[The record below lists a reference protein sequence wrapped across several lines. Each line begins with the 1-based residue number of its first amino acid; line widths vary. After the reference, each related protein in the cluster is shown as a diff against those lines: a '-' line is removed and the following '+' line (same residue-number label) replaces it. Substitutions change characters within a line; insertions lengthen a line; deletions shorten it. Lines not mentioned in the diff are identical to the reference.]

1 MNKHSNLFI
10 KRHKF
15 GVAVILLLFSI
26 SFLLMPL
33 KPVQAQPVPGTD
45 VNQAVNNILTPI
57 WAFLKKAYEKGGAA
71 AFQKTVRTALNKIA
85 YDTATWLGSG
95 KEGQKPMFVT
105 QGWGS
110 YLAQIG
116 DEAAGQFIEE
126 TVNNWNN
133 SKLKEQNEAQCE
145 EALNKCSTNCIL
157 PDDEATNKCNNDCLN
172 TFNACRGKNNATST
186 VYTGADGVTTT
197 RTAKTV
203 AVCQPSSI
211 SAKLTIAM
219 GLVDYNRPAAP
230 NCTASALVQNWDNYI
245 DRMIAFKEDDFLD
258 KFKGI
263 FNPVSNDL
271 GIYLTLQTDM
281 TKKIEE
287 KKEDS
292 KTKLIADGGWLDMR
306 DIAGNL
312 VGLPGEAETK
322 KGMSE
327 QNYINN
333 MATFSGDAL
342 IDAANVFLNQLALTA
357 FNKFMSNLGKIS
369 SDNNSAAISNPAT
382 DPNVVYGEVSVRES
396 AASIIEPDF
405 TVRADYDILSSL
417 TMCRDR
423 NNPGPT
429 ECVIDDK
436 LMQGITEKKTV
447 AEAVK
452 DGYLHKEWLF
462 TSDYREGAYNL
473 RNLQIMRK
481 YRIIPIGWEAAAA
494 FGKQATLIDLMSCF
508 SATDAY
514 NEYTSNFDV
523 RNQGWCR
530 GLVDPNWVLKAP
542 LNYCAKQGY
551 SAQILDIAVVPS
563 AASDG
568 TIADDV
574 QITRA
579 DDYCADDK
587 TCIKERADG
596 SCEAYGY
603 CQSERR
609 IWSFASK
616 SCKPIDN
623 TCSAF
628 LNSSSG
634 QRVAYLENTLDY
646 GDCSA
651 DSAGCK
657 KYSFN
662 GSYNNENGQIVWS
675 DNPLATAYFNNK
687 LFSCSSSQ
695 EGCSEVMRI
704 KPGWGSNLIMGADF
718 AEDNIGDELVNGK
731 INNYWPVWST
741 GNKAAEIIDVSTID
755 SNSSGKAILVESVGN
770 STGTPIGI
778 FSDNAVS
785 LIPSNLNIL
794 FDETYTLSADV
805 YLLAGDKIDLVLG
818 GDYATTVSTTD
829 HDVWRHLSVTRNLAE
844 KPLSEMSFSVVAYS
858 STSETRFLLRN
869 LKLEMSPWD
878 SGFSAYGSYNVYEKL
893 IPPYLAP
900 VCYENANVGNPDYR
914 LKADAPEI
922 CKNFARQC
930 NRDEVG
936 CERYTEKSTA
946 FSVAAQARSSDY
958 CDASCDGYDLYVA
971 RANYFYSPYAEKIIP
986 KNSRACSA
994 EAVGCSEFT
1003 NLDAAASGGE
1013 GKEYYTQLKQCIKPG
1028 ASCGDFYTW
1037 VGTEESGY
1045 QLKALVLKKDAN
1057 GSPAV
1062 TADDSAECNETIF
1075 NLPPSDPRFN
1085 PDCRQFYNKAGAI
1098 SYHLSAYTITC
1109 SENCHPYRLSENNI
1123 DTTLTQAQCSGS
1135 DRFWNIASSVCYVCK
1150 NGGTWSTPYQACIY
1164 QAIPNE
1170 GVKCAASQNGCREY
1184 NGSLGNNTK
1193 LVDADS
1199 FENNLEGWE
1208 GQCGD
1213 TVLSSQVVSTNN
1225 GKSLFYDSGANATG
1239 SIQSTSCDNP
1249 TQLSWFDRFFG
1260 KANAALPSHVR
1271 KIIGK
1276 QAVQGQS
1283 YSLKFTAAASV
1294 ETTLSFGFRNSNGEI
1309 TYFNASDSN
1318 PTGSISISGDS
1329 EWRSFELNLPELNH
1343 VVDANESLIIVAN
1356 HDFYLDNL
1364 ILTAISDRYYLIK
1377 NSSQVPDVCYYDMLD
1392 NYQGADYNLGC
1403 SLYNDRTGNSHYLR
1417 QFSRLCQDSAV
1428 GCELMVNTANYN
1440 SYKPGIWK
1448 DGNGNGQCDANEPE
1462 CVSVAGDRFFY
1473 AIYDS
1478 SYLCNRADSGCSRLG
1493 EAVSTGTTTDY
1504 SDVFKLN
1511 QPDNY
1516 NNSLCNASEAGCE
1529 AWQYIDG
1536 SGVSYFK
1543 NPGNNACVYRSS
1555 INPDKP
1561 GKAWYKV
1568 PVMRCDLNN
1577 NGKIDATESQASP
1590 LCQSADDCSADRACL
1605 VDNNDY
1611 ECPVSYNRTIGF
1623 GGGGNQVPVPSEAAG
1638 LCEIAASGC
1647 TEYIDPVSS
1656 FSPNLIFNAALD
1668 NNCNGWQSSSTDN
1681 SCSYPLSQDIVL
1693 EPNKLYI
1700 FALDSYSSN
1709 PIDYSV
1715 SLTFPAGVSLLQ
1727 EDNTLSTSASSTL
1740 TIPANQPS
1748 KRFIFYSRGNTAATV
1763 SGASSGYFVS
1773 VKEAIVD
1780 YQFKQNIDKKSCNG
1794 LVNFDDGCVLFN
1806 ERSVN
1811 GGEGLLSLSGGW
1823 DAFASTNGQA
1833 PVNCTS
1839 GNCSANTLIKVRPDR
1854 VCATWLD
1861 CLTYVVDP
1869 VTNQRTCYALGECN
1883 NLNDNNE
1890 CANFVNSGQGTILN
1904 GESDIAVMSKIDGY
1918 SVLNQYY
1925 FADMKEVG
1933 LNTEAH
1939 YNFEEGSPSLTCR
1952 YVNPPYND
1960 CSFDNGI
1967 VADSIINNP
1976 KNAPTDYPAEGRA
1989 YLKVM
1994 SSQQISP
2001 HADNA
2006 PVSIQPNQDYYV
2018 NYLLNTKGS
2027 GLNGKVW
2034 VYNATNGS
2042 LITSSIANS
2051 PNGWERQVFRIPA
2064 DKVGSA
2070 TSIKIYVGPDSNV
2083 KEERYVYFDDIN
2095 IEPVLHVG
2103 NNKYVAKECRLYP
2116 TQDATSCTSK
2126 NSQVVSD
2133 GLVGYC
2139 LQHDLA
2145 NKNVCLLWY
2154 PIDKIS
2160 ADSKSARS
2168 SLGYQGAYPLN
2179 YCTEANGN
2187 FTLVK
2192 KAVLKI
2198 IHKSK
2203 DTSSSGS
2210 HGFIHSNSDSC
2221 TTINAS
2227 ICGDTTN
2234 YIAIA
2239 TNRKENWN
2247 YETVYC
2253 VPKSGDNVI
2262 ISGPTTSI
2270 QFCGGT
2276 YLSWAWVKYNKINKV
2291 STIGCN
2297 YDGCEDPCSDG
2308 CSSIDEMNSADP
2320 PIRVYDYNYPT
2331 FDEEELKLI
2340 YSSDPDDVYLPTCNN
2355 FAQLV
2360 DSAGNNK
2367 AWANRTNR
2375 LSVYP
2380 FDTPLFF
2387 RDADRYYGQVCYI
2400 YKPGCVSYCACGD
2413 QCDCDDEIVPT
2424 CIGKC
2429 NGRRPGDCAEEGMIK
2444 MPVSCN
2450 TPDAIHETSSDGFN
2464 FSSYGRNRASVPF
2477 GAATFP
2483 DGFNIFA
2490 SEPIKFL
2497 NQYSS
2502 KIDQQAFA
2510 GRPYNCDNGSGTGCA
2525 HLGYCSL
2532 NPNMICILDNTISSS
2547 TSLINQRS
2555 CGSANGTCV
2564 PLWNSSKLTTSLP
2577 AFKADNILKNL
2588 FLQSYAGYSYN
2599 FNTKNY
2605 QLDTDAA
2612 YRVGSSSSYIPSLSD
2627 YGEYCAS
2634 STSHLSPNNDE
2645 NYRAYWCGIKPK
2657 INNVKIDGNS
2667 LRDIKTSLNPGIH
2680 VLTFN
2685 TTIDSDQQP
2694 LKDLVISWGDGSL
2707 QTLVNEDSR
2716 SDAANPHKIY
2726 HYFRNGVKPDDIDI
2740 RIKVADNWG
2749 FYCCSRNGDPCS
2761 TDCPQ

>member
-1 MNKHSNLFI
+1 MNKRSNFFI
-10 KRHKF
+10 KRHKL
-15 GVAVILLLFSI
+15 GVAVILLLFSA
-26 SFLLMPL
+26 SFLLVPL
-33 KPVQAQPVPGTD
+33 KPAQAQAD
-45 VNQAVNNILTPI
+45 VNQAVNNVLTPI
-57 WAFLKKAYEKGGAA
+57 WAFLKKAYEKGGAS
-71 AFQKTVRTALNKIA
+71 AFQKVVRTALNKIA

-95 KEGQKPMFVT
+95 QEGQKPMFVT

-116 DEAAGQFIEE
+116 DEAAGQFIEDA
-126 TVNNWNN
+126 VNNWNN
-133 SKLKEQNEAQCE
+133 NDWNVDDSEA
-145 EALNKCSTNCIL
+145 KT
-157 PDDEATNKCNNDCLN
+157 CNDNWEKCLN
-172 TFNACRGKNNATST
+172 ACSNTEDLDACYSDCDLKNSSCLNGIVSST
-186 VYTGADGVTTT
+186 AYTGADGVTTT

-219 GLVDYNRPAAP
+219 GLVDYNRPTAP

-245 DRMIAFKEDDFLD
+245 ERMTAFKEKDFLD
-258 KFKGI
+258 KFAGI

-271 GIYLTLQTDM
+271 GIYMSLRTDM
-281 TKKIEE
+281 TQKMSTEV
-287 KKEDS
+287 EDS
-292 KTKLIADGGWLDMR
+292 RTKLIADGGWLDMQ

-312 VGLPGEAETK
+312 VGMPGDAETK
-322 KGMSE
+322 KEISE
-327 QNYINN
+327 QGYISN

-357 FNKFMSNLGKIS
+357 FNKFMSNLGKTS
-369 SDNNSAAISNPAT
+369 SSNNSAAISNPSA
-382 DPNVVYGEVSVRES
+382 DPNVVYGEVPVKES

-436 LMQGITEKKTV
+436 LMQGVTEKKTV

-452 DGYLHKEWLF
+452 GGYLHKEWLF
-462 TSDYREGAYNL
+462 TSDYREGAYSL

-494 FGKQATLIDLMSCF
+494 SGKQATLIDLMSCF

-551 SAQILDIAVVPS
+551 SAQILDISVVPS
-563 AASDG
+563 ASSDG

-609 IWSFASK
+609 TWSFASK
-616 SCKPIDN
+616 SCQPIDN

-634 QRVAYLENTLDY
+634 QKVAYLENTLDY

-657 KYSFN
+657 KYSLN
-662 GSYNNENGQIVWS
+662 GSYNTENGQVAWS
-675 DNPLATAYFNNK
+675 GNPFSTAYFNSK
-687 LFSCSSSQ
+687 LSACSSSQ
-695 EGCSEVMRI
+695 EGCSEIMRV
-704 KPGWGSNLIMGADF
+704 KPGWGSNLVMGADF
-718 AEDNIGDELVNGK
+718 AEDNLGDELVNGR

-741 GNKAAEIIDVSTID
+741 GNKSAEIIDASTI
-755 SNSSGKAILVESVGN
+755 NPASSGKAMLVESVGN
-770 STGTPIGI
+770 AASTTIGV
-778 FSDNAVS
+778 FSDNAMS

-794 FDETYTLSADV
+794 SGETYTLSADV
-805 YLLAGDKIDLVLG
+805 YLLAGDKIHLVLG
-818 GDYATTVSTTD
+818 GDYATAVQTTD
-829 HDVWRHLSVTRNLAE
+829 HDVWRHLSVTRSLVEN
-844 KPLSEMSFSVVAYS
+844 PLSEMSFSVVAYS
-858 STSETRFLLRN
+858 STNEARFMLRN
-869 LKLEMSPWD
+869 LKLEMASWD
-878 SGFSAYGSYNVYEKL
+878 SGFSAYGSYKVYEKL
-893 IPPYLAP
+893 IPPYLAA
-900 VCYENANVGNPDYR
+900 VCYENADAGNPDYR
-914 LKADAPEI
+914 LRADAPEV

-930 NRDEVG
+930 NRDEAG

-946 FSVAAQARSSDY
+946 FSVAAQAVSSDY

-971 RANYFYSPYAEKIIP
+971 RSSYFYSPYAEKIIP

-1028 ASCGDFYTW
+1028 ASCDDFYTW

-1045 QLKALVLKKDAN
+1045 QLKALVLKKDTN

-1062 TADDSAECNETIF
+1062 TADDSDECNEAIF
-1075 NLPPSDPRFN
+1075 NLPPSDPGFN
-1085 PDCRQFYNKAGAI
+1085 PDCRQFYNKAGAV
-1098 SYHLSAYTITC
+1098 SYHLSAYTVTC

-1123 DTTLTQAQCSGS
+1123 DTTLTQSQCSGS
-1135 DRFWNIASSVCYVCK
+1135 DRFWNIASSACYVCK
-1150 NGGTWSTPYQACIY
+1150 NGGTWSTQYQACIY
-1164 QAIPNE
+1164 QAIPDE

-1193 LVDADS
+1193 LIDADS
-1199 FENNLEGWE
+1199 FENGLEGWE

-1213 TVLSSQVVSTNN
+1213 AALSSQVVSTNN

-1239 SIQSTSCDNP
+1239 VTQQTNCESQTSV
-1249 TQLSWFDRFFG
+1249 SWLDRFLG

-1271 KIIGK
+1271 KTIGK
-1276 QAVQGQS
+1276 QAIQGQS

-1294 ETTLSFGFRNSNGEI
+1294 DTTVSFGFRNKNGEI
-1309 TYFNASDSN
+1309 AYFNASDSN
-1318 PTGSISISGDS
+1318 PTGSLTVHGDG
-1329 EWRSFELNLPELNH
+1329 EWRAFELNLPELNH
-1343 VVDANESLIIVAN
+1343 VVDTAESLIIVAN

-1403 SLYNDRTGNSHYLR
+1403 SLYSDRTGNSHYLR

-1428 GCELMVNTANYN
+1428 GCELMVNTANYS

-1448 DGNGNGQCDANEPE
+1448 DGDGNGQCDTDESE

-1493 EAVSTGTTTDY
+1493 EAVSTGANTDY

-1516 NNSLCNASEAGCE
+1516 NNSLCNAGDAGCE

-1536 SGVSYFK
+1536 SGISYFK

-1555 INPDKP
+1555 TNTDKP

-1577 NGKIDATESQASP
+1577 NGKIDITESSAP
-1590 LCQSADDCSADRACL
+1590 VCQSADDCSAGRACL

-1611 ECPVSYNRTIGF
+1611 DCPVSYNQTIGF

-1638 LCEIAASGC
+1638 LCEAAASGC
-1647 TEYIDPVSS
+1647 TEYIDPVSG
-1656 FSPNLIFNAALD
+1656 FSPNLIFNPYLD
-1668 NNCNGWQSSSTDN
+1668 SSCNGWEPD
-1681 SCSYPLSQDIVL
+1681 SCAPPLSQDIIL

-1700 FALDSYSSN
+1700 FALDSYSGNTISY
-1709 PIDYSV
+1709 PV

-1727 EDNTLSTSASSTL
+1727 EDNTLSTTAISTL

-1763 SGASSGYFVS
+1763 SGASNGNPIS

-1780 YQFKQNIDKKSCNG
+1780 YQFKQNIDKQSCNG
-1794 LVNFDDGCVLFN
+1794 LVNLDDGCVLFN

-1823 DAFASTNGQA
+1823 NAAASTNGQA
-1833 PVNCTS
+1833 PVNCVS

-1869 VTNQRTCYALGECN
+1869 VTNQRTCYAIGECN
-1883 NLNDNNE
+1883 RLNDNNE
-1890 CANFVNSGQGTILN
+1890 CANFTNAGQGALLN
-1904 GESDIAVMSKIDGY
+1904 GENDIAVMSKIDGY

-1925 FADMKEVG
+1925 FAGMKEVG

-1952 YVNPPYND
+1952 YVNTPLIS

-1967 VADSIINNP
+1967 VADSVINNP

-2064 DKVGSA
+2064 DKVGGA

-2154 PIDKIS
+2154 PIDEIS

-2331 FDEEELKLI
+2331 IDEEELKLI
-2340 YSSDPDDVYLPTCNN
+2340 YSSDPDEVYLPTCNN

-2367 AWANRTNR
+2367 AWANRTNKS
-2375 LSVYP
+2375 SVYP
-2380 FDTPLFF
+2380 VDTPLFF
-2387 RDADRYYGQVCYI
+2387 RDATNYYGQAETCYLNQS
-2400 YKPGCVSYCACGD
+2400 GCLSYCECNNQCECWQNGD
-2413 QCDCDDEIVPT
+2413 NCMGECSGLQV
-2424 CIGKC
+2424 
-2429 NGRRPGDCAEEGMIK
+2429 GDCADYGTIK
-2444 MPVSCN
+2444 VPVSCS
-2450 TPDAIHETSSDGFN
+2450 TPNAIHEPSLDGFN
-2464 FSSYGRNRASVPF
+2464 FTSYGRNRASVPF

-2490 SEPIKFL
+2490 SEPVKFL

-2510 GRPYNCDNGSGTGCA
+2510 GRPYDCDNGSGTGCA
-2525 HLGYCSL
+2525 NIGYCSL
-2532 NPNMICILDNTISSS
+2532 NPNMICILDNTTSSS

-2564 PLWNSSKLTTSLP
+2564 PLWNSAKLASATQ
-2577 AFKADNILKNL
+2577 FKPEYILKNL
-2588 FLQSYAGYSYN
+2588 FLKSFAGYSYDFGAN
-2599 FNTKNY
+2599 VYN
-2605 QLDTDAA
+2605 LDPNAA
-2612 YRVGSSSSYIPSLSD
+2612 YHDSTVSSGSYVPKLSYPCSSSSN
-2627 YGEYCAS
+2627 
-2634 STSHLSPNNDE
+2634 HLSPNNDGSY
-2645 NYRAYWCGIKPK
+2645 NTYWCGVQPK
-2657 INNVKIDGNS
+2657 ISNVKIDGQS
-2667 LRDIKTSLNPGIH
+2667 VTSTSIVIKQGIH
-2680 VLTFN
+2680 ELTFN
-2685 TTIDSDQQP
+2685 SMVDPDQQP
-2694 LKDLVISWGDGSL
+2694 LKDLIISWGDGSL
-2707 QTLVNEDSR
+2707 QTLVNEDSQ
-2716 SDAANPHKIY
+2716 SDPNNPHKIY
-2726 HYFRNGVKPDDIDI
+2726 HYFANDIPHSNIDI
-2740 RIKVADNWG
+2740 RIKVSDNWG
-2749 FYCCSRNGDPCS
+2749 FYCCSRNDANCS
-2761 TDCPQ
+2761 TSCPQ